1 MPNTI
6 SLAEPDVDSLVGIWT
21 GLQLERG
28 PASGGPF
35 SVLVQIP
42 YVAHQTTYTYSDATG
57 SLSDWYRFVRYGPGG
72 VFGTYSDA
80 WPVTPAPS
88 APVDGARRS
97 LRNTRRLLLRSLHS
111 LTVVTTTSV
120 GNTGG
125 TSIVSRQLRTAL
137 NDSRY
142 LHTWVMPVE
151 GTTAREIRRVTAE
164 SALNLNTGELAV
176 WPEFSAPVEVDVQ
189 VEISRL
195 LPHDDDD
202 GWVGARSCINR
213 ALSELWSP
221 QRLDVSGVDGQ
232 PSYSLSTYEDWLD
245 PDAVRELYA
254 PAVDATLNPYAR
266 GGYDA
271 VRAGGTL
278 NLQVY
283 PTLAADDAA
292 SLEVF
297 RPSDTFIKVGGI
309 WGASSVGLVNDSD
322 EHLHHPEV
330 VVTVALA
337 HAYASLASGPDGNR
351 YDALAQRQRLKA
363 NVLKLNHLD
372 HRQPAT
378 GDGWSNPWGPKDGYW
393 GTVLMGDG

>member
-1 MPNTI
+1 
-6 SLAEPDVDSLVGIWT
+6 
-21 GLQLERG
+21 
-28 PASGGPF
+28 
-35 SVLVQIP
+35 
-42 YVAHQTTYTYSDATG
+42 
-57 SLSDWYRFVRYGPGG
+57 
-72 VFGTYSDA
+72 
-80 WPVTPAPS
+80 
-88 APVDGARRS
+88 
-97 LRNTRRLLLRSLHS
+97 
-111 LTVVTTTSV
+111 VVSTTSV
-120 GNTGG
+120 GNAAG

-142 LHTWVMPVE
+142 LHAWVMPADGACAGE
-151 GTTAREIRRVTAE
+151 LGRVTAE
-164 SALNLNTGELAV
+164 SALNLTSGELAV
-176 WPEFSAPVEVDVQ
+176 VPGFSAPVAAGVQ

-195 LPHDDDD
+195 LPPDDDD
-202 GWVGARSCINR
+202 GWIGARACLNR
-213 ALSELWSP
+213 ALSELWAP
-221 QRLDVSGVDGQ
+221 HRLDITGVDAQ

-278 NLQVY
+278 SLQVY
-283 PTLAADDAA
+283 PTLATGDAA
-292 SLEVF
+292 LLEVF
-297 RPSDTFIKVGGI
+297 RPSDTFIKVGGV
-309 WGASSVGLVNDSD
+309 WGASSVGLVNDTD

-337 HAYASLASGPDGNR
+337 HAYAALASGPDGNR

-378 GDGWSNPWGPKDGYW
+378 GGGWSSGWGPKEGYW
-393 GTVLMGDG
+393 GTVMGDG